1 MDLFQAVVLGVVQ
14 GLGEFLPISSSA
26 HLILVPWFFGWQDP
40 GLTFDV
46 ALHFG
51 TLIAVVAYFGKDW
64 IVILGGAFG
73 LKTFSRQGPSRLY
86 SRDLLWLLVIA
97 TIPGAVAGYLLEHQA
112 ETFFRN
118 PLLIAG
124 ALALLG
130 LLLYL
135 ADRRLRA
142 RKDLRKISWMD
153 AALIGLSQAFAII
166 PGVSRSGS
174 TITTA
179 LFLGLDR
186 VSAAR
191 FSFLMSTPIILG
203 ACVLKAKAFFA
214 AGPGVPE
221 IVGIVTAAV
230 SGYAAIAL
238 LIKLVQTVSYKV
250 FFMYRLALALIVIAV
265 WLVRWIG

>member
-1 MDLFQAVVLGVVQ
+1 MDLFQAVVLGIVQ

-26 HLILVPWFFGWQDP
+26 HLILVPWFFGWRDP

-51 TLIAVVAYFGKDW
+51 TLIAVVAYFWKDW
-64 IVILGGAFG
+64 IEILGSAFG
-73 LKTFSRQGPSRLY
+73 VKTFAWQGISRLY

-135 ADRRLRA
+135 ADRGLRNG
-142 RKDLRKISWMD
+142 KDLRRVSWTD
-153 AALIGLSQAFAII
+153 ALLIGLSQAFAII

-214 AGPGVPE
+214 AGVGVPE
-221 IVGIVTAAV
+221 IVGVLTAAV
-230 SGYAAIAL
+230 SGYAAIAV
-238 LIKLVQTVSYKV
+238 LIRMVQTVSYKV
-250 FFMYRLALALIVIAV
+250 FFVYRLALALLVLAV
-265 WLVRWIG
+265 WLIR